1 MSRTLKELFFSQPL
15 AVLATQD
22 HGQPYGSLVAF
33 AATEDLKYILFATI
47 RSTRKYSNL
56 SKNPRVAMVIDNRTN
71 KEIDFETAV
80 AVTAVGTVREL
91 EKDRFVDLYLSRHPH
106 LRHFVTSPGCALLG
120 MEVESYYIVR
130 QFQNVTQFR
139 ME

>member
-1 MSRTLKELFFSQPL
+1 
-15 AVLATQD
+15 
-22 HGQPYGSLVAF
+22 VAF

>member
-1 MSRTLKELFFSQPL
+1 LSRTLKELFFSQPL